1 MSVLASQLALAFSVQ
16 VAETAHETTF
26 TFKLPKGT
34 NDKGKLTFSSVRAV
48 IERPGASIQDGL
60 TYIAKLRSVNVRQ
73 NNPAGYAP
81 IGIGRILMGDECAIL
96 CALFHGL
103 DAPTCIAADRKAQI
117 AQRYLSGAVGKLRD
131 DSGKLV
137 FGDALAAMIPPP
149 VVPPATDPVVP
160 PATDPVIPPS
170 SPAPAPKGKG
180 SKQTA

>member
-1 MSVLASQLALAFSVQ
+1 MSRKGQTMSVLASALASAFSVQ

-48 IERPGASIQDGL
+48 IERPGASVHDGL

-73 NNPAGYAP
+73 NNSAGYAP
-81 IGIGRILMGDECAIL
+81 IGIGRVLMGDECAIL

-103 DAPTCIAADRKAQI
+103 DAPIGIPTDRKAQI

-131 DSGKLV
+131 DTGKLV
-137 FGDALAAMIPPP
+137 FGDALAAMIPAPT
-149 VVPPATDPVVP
+149 PA
-160 PATDPVIPPS
+160 PS
-170 SPAPAPKGKG
+170 SPDNGTAPSAPAPKGK
-180 SKQTA
+180 SAKQTA